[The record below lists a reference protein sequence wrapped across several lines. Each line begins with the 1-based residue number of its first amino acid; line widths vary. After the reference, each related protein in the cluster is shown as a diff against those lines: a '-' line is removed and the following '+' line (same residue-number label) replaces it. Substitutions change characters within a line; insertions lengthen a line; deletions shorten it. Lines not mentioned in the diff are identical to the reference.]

1 VDHVSRIR
9 KIALAAVACLA
20 LGASLAVASGG
31 KPELQLHATRLGN
44 ILVNN
49 RGYTVYAFSLD
60 KRNKDVCQTI
70 IACLTEWPAVRP
82 GAVLAGPG
90 VKKSL
95 IGTIKL
101 THGGGKQLTYNGWP
115 LYTYV
120 DDFSPHQTSN
130 VNILQFDGRWPAL
143 NAKGKLVK

>member
-1 VDHVSRIR
+1 MRRSLT
-9 KIALAAVACLA
+9 IATIAAACLA
-20 LGASLAVASGG
+20 LSVTMALASRA
-31 KPELQLHATRLGN
+31 KPALQLHQTRLGK

-49 RGYTVYAFSLD
+49 NGYTVYAFSLD

-70 IACLTEWPAVRP
+70 IACLTQWPVVRP
-82 GAVLAGPG
+82 SAVLAGPG

-95 IGTIKL
+95 IGTIRLK
-101 THGGGKQLTYNGWP
+101 HGAGKQLTYDGWP

-120 DDFSPHQTSN
+120 GDGSPHETAN
-130 VNILQFDGRWPAL
+130 VNILQFGGTWPAL

>member
-1 VDHVSRIR
+1 VRRIAT
-9 KIALAAVACLA
+9 IATIAAACLA
-20 LGASLAVASGG
+20 LSATLALASRG
-31 KPELQLHATRLGN
+31 KPALQLHQTRLGK
-44 ILVNN
+44 ILVNDD
-49 RGYTVYAFSLD
+49 GYTVYAFSLD

-70 IACLTEWPAVRP
+70 IACLAQWPVVRP

-95 IGTIKL
+95 IGTISLKD
-101 THGGGKQLTYNGWP
+101 GGGKQLTYNGWP

-120 DDFSPHQTSN
+120 GDSSPHQTSN